1 MSTDILSIKDLQ
13 AKRENLVYMA
23 RSAEVA
29 ERYEDMCKIM
39 KLLVQWDGTSLS
51 ADERNLLS
59 VAYKNVI
66 GMRRASC
73 RTLKEYKNS
82 EWLDKYKLLVE
93 DELKDI
99 CKEILGLLQKT
110 LIPDVKNEIKQVEM
124 NLKGQEAKIMDLQE
138 ALVFYLKMTGDYHRY
153 LAEIFTDDNENVEA
167 AQSTYTAAL
176 DIAQKHLIPTHPI
189 RLGLAL
195 NFSVCYYEIL
205 KDQPKA
211 CELAKGAFDA
221 AISKLDSIDE
231 ASYKDSTLIMQLLR
245 DNLTLWTTTDTNED
259 GEEDGTE
266 NAE

>member
-1 MSTDILSIKDLQ
+1 MTDILSIKDLS
-13 AKRENLVYMA
+13 AKRENLVFMA
-23 RSAEVA
+23 KSAEVA

-39 KLLVQWDGTSLS
+39 KLLVQWEGTSLS
-51 ADERNLLS
+51 SDERNLLS

-82 EWLDKYKLLVE
+82 EWLDQYKGLVE
-93 DELKDI
+93 TELQSI
-99 CKEILGLLQKT
+99 CKEILGLLTDT
-110 LIPDVKNEIKQVEM
+110 LIPDVRNEIKNKQ
-124 NLKGQEAKIMDLQE
+124 KQEVPKKELEDLQE

-153 LAEIFTDDNENVEA
+153 LAEIFTNDKENVKM
-167 AQSTYTAAL
+167 AQETYKDAL
-176 DIAQKHLIPTHPI
+176 AIAEENLIPTHPI

-205 KDQPKA
+205 KDQSKA
-211 CELAKGAFDA
+211 CELAKSAFDA

-245 DNLTLWTTTDTNED
+245 DNLTLWTTTDNNED
-259 GEEDGTE
+259 DGAEEGD
-266 NAE
+266 A

>member
-1 MSTDILSIKDLQ
+1 MTDILSIKDLT

-23 RSAEVA
+23 KSAEVA

-39 KLLVQWDGTSLS
+39 KLLVQWEGTSLS
-51 ADERNLLS
+51 SDERNLLS

-82 EWLDKYKLLVE
+82 EWLDQYKTLVE
-93 DELKDI
+93 NELKDI
-99 CKEILGLLQKT
+99 CKEILGLLTDT
-110 LIPDVKNEIKQVEM
+110 LIPNVKNEIKTAEKAEGG
-124 NLKGQEAKIMDLQE
+124 NEKELKDLQ
-138 ALVFYLKMTGDYHRY
+138 MTGDYHRY
-153 LAEIFTDDNENVEA
+153 LAEIFTDDKDNVMD
-167 AQSTYTAAL
+167 AQETYKSAL
-176 DIAQKHLIPTHPI
+176 AIAEKHLIPTHPI

-205 KDQPKA
+205 KDQQKA
-211 CELAKGAFDA
+211 CELAKSAFDA

-245 DNLTLWTTTDTNED
+245 DNLTLWTTTEAAED
-259 GEEDGTE
+259 DGGEDVD
-266 NAE
+266 AA

>member
-1 MSTDILSIKDLQ
+1 MTDILSIKDLS

-23 RSAEVA
+23 KSAEVA

-39 KLLVQWDGTSLS
+39 KLLVQWEGTSLS
-51 ADERNLLS
+51 SDERNLLS

-82 EWLDKYKLLVE
+82 EWLDQYKTLVE

-99 CKEILGLLQKT
+99 CKEILGLLNET
-110 LIPDVKNEIKQVEM
+110 LIPDVTNEIK
-124 NLKGQEAKIMDLQE
+124 KAKESEDANDKTVKDLQE

-153 LAEIFTDDNENVEA
+153 LAEIFTNDKENVEA
-167 AQSTYTAAL
+167 AQKTYKQAL
-176 DIAQKHLIPTHPI
+176 EIAEEHLIPTHPI

-205 KDQPKA
+205 KDQTKA
-211 CELAKGAFDA
+211 CELAKSAFDA

-245 DNLTLWTTTDTNED
+245 DNLTLWTTAEATED
-259 GEEDGTE
+259 VDGGED
-266 NAE
+266 ADA

>member
-82 EWLDKYKLLVE
+82 DWLDKYKLLVE

-110 LIPDVKNEIKQVEM
+110 LIPDVKNEIKQCE
-124 NLKGQEAKIMDLQE
+124 NAEGQKDKEKDLQE

-167 AQSTYTAAL
+167 AQSTYKAAL
-176 DIAQKHLIPTHPI
+176 DIAEEHLIPTHPI

-245 DNLTLWTTTDTNED
+245 DNLTLWTTTENNED
-259 GEEDGTE
+259 DGEDVT